1 MTELERRIQEDAVIN
16 DDNEVNVDSIF
27 SQYVDVHLLDAM
39 ATEWAT
45 RFQNLKITKLVTIES
60 SGIALATLLATKLNC
75 PLVIVKKTPEY
86 EVDDAYTARIYS
98 HQYHQSITAYIMKKN
113 LCRDDKVVIID
124 DFLSNGWAAEGMI
137 GMIEE
142 SGAKV
147 EGMGVAVEKG
157 TKAGGN
163 KIKSRG
169 IQLESLA
176 VIEGVDENGNI
187 TFKH

>member
-1 MTELERRIQEDAVIN
+1 MDKLEKRIQEDASIN

-27 SQYVDVHLLDAM
+27 SQYVDVSLLDEM
-39 ATEWAT
+39 ACEWAR
-45 RFQNLKITKLVTIES
+45 RFENLKITKLVTVES
-60 SGIALATLLATKLNC
+60 SGIALASLLATKLNV
-75 PLVIVKKTPEY
+75 PVVIVKKTPEF
-86 EVDDAYTARIYS
+86 EVEDSYFTRIYS

-137 GMIEE
+137 SMIEE

-147 EGMGVAVEKG
+147 EAMGVAVEKA

-163 KIKSRG
+163 KIRGRG

-176 VIEGVDENGNI
+176 IIEGVDDNGKI

>member
-1 MTELERRIQEDAVIN
+1 MLELEKRIQEDAIIN

-27 SQYVDVHLLDAM
+27 SQYVDVNLLNQM
-39 ATEWAT
+39 ASEWAK
-45 RFQNLKITKLVTIES
+45 RFENLHITKLVTIES
-60 SGIALATLLATKLNC
+60 SGIALATLLANKINV
-75 PLVIVKKTPEY
+75 PVVIVKKTPEF
-86 EVDDAYTARIYS
+86 EVDDAYFTRIYS
-98 HQYHQSITAYIMKKN
+98 HQYHQSITAYILKKN

-147 EGMGVAVEKG
+147 EGMGVAVEKAA
-157 TKAGGN
+157 KAGGA
-163 KIKSRG
+163 KIRGRG

-176 VIEGVDENGNI
+176 IIEGVDDSGKI